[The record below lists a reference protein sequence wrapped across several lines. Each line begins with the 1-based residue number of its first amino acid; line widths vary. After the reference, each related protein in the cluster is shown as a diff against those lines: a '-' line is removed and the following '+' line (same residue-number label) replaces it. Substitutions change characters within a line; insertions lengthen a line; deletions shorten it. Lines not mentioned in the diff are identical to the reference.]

1 MLAVCDANEE
11 INFGLSQLL
20 ELRHNFEQLGN
31 DKTRLLGL
39 EADTIKRLKR
49 HISLITITSLQVL
62 TFTDPLLV

>member
-1 MLAVCDANEE
+1 MLAVCDANEKMN
-11 INFGLSQLL
+11 IGLSQLL

-39 EADTIKRLKR
+39 EADIIKRLKR
-49 HISLITITSLQVL
+49 HISLITITSLQIL